1 MHYCAGTERH
11 AWADPE
17 DAAKCC
23 NGFER
28 AHRVDRGRDGEAKLI
43 YFWRPLAPTGP
54 APTRR
59 RRSASPPDVRRVST
73 GPRADTSPH
82 HEPTPRRQQEASPRR
97 QQVATQ
103 GHEPVDPP
111 TLQHIPFF
119 ERLGVVQQ
127 DTPPWRAVSAGLL
140 ALRLVDRWGSRHG
153 PSGRKLLFK
162 EFVAVRRAIDAV
174 DDERIRTVL
183 GDIINAVS
191 EFAARDARPLV
202 AVLLDYGG
210 ILEDQSEWGLAGDVY
225 ATAIDH
231 TRARASQRYLAR
243 CYYNMGRCK
252 RKVGDDVA
260 AAIIFQRGRDA
271 LSAIGDS
278 AGVLQIRIGDARIR
292 IDRGAFADAAAMLDD
307 VIAGARH
314 HHATDVLAAAL
325 HDRGT
330 VAYKCSEAEA
340 AVAFYFEA
348 LTTYEDRPHQLR
360 ALHDLALQL
369 SEMGERTAARHA
381 FEMVMLSSEQ
391 HDVHGSAAINLLD
404 LAAHCDDHDAFDSYR
419 DALEAMALPPQLE
432 SLFYIILGDGHRR
445 FRRPMMAEWAYHVA
459 EKIAMA
465 NALNE
470 YAERAASALAA
481 LDDVPAR
488 FASREEAPAV
498 SDSTRMV
505 VTAVGEMR
513 QQVTGSAGHLS
524 VSQAV

>member
-11 AWADPE
+11 AWVDPD

-43 YFWRPLAPTGP
+43 YFWRPLAPASP
-54 APTRR
+54 APTRTR
-59 RRSASPPDVRRVST
+59 RADTAPSADLRRVSSRSR
-73 GPRADTSPH
+73 PDTTPQ
-82 HEPTPRRQQEASPRR
+82 EPTSRGQEPSSRRQR
-97 QQVATQ
+97 
-103 GHEPVDPP
+103 EPTAGLQAVDPP
-111 TLQHIPFF
+111 TLQHIPYF

-174 DDERIRTVL
+174 DDDRIRTIL

-191 EFAARDARPLV
+191 EFTARDTRPLV
-202 AVLLDYGG
+202 AVLLDYGV

-260 AAIIFQRGRDA
+260 AATIFQRGRDA
-271 LSAIGDS
+271 LTALGDT

-314 HHATDVLAAAL
+314 HQATAVLAAAL

-330 VAYKCSEAEA
+330 VAYKCSHAEA
-340 AVAFYFEA
+340 AVGFYYEA
-348 LTTYEDRPHQLR
+348 LTTYDDRPHQLR

-404 LAAHCDDHDAFDSYR
+404 LAAHCNDHDAFDSYR
-419 DALEAMALPPQLE
+419 DTLEAMALPPQLE
-432 SLFYIILGDGHRR
+432 SLFYIILGDGHRQ

-481 LDDVPAR
+481 LDQLPAR
-488 FASREEAPAV
+488 FASREDASPRSE
-498 SDSTRMV
+498 STRMV

-513 QQVTGSAGHLS
+513 QQVTESNGHLLVSHS
-524 VSQAV
+524 V